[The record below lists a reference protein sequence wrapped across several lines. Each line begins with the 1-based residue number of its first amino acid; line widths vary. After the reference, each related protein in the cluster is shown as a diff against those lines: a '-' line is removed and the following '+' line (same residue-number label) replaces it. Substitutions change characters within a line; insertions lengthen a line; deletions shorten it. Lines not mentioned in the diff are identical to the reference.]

1 MQIDGRKFSITLIVQ
16 LSYMRSNIE
25 IIKSLTKE
33 NYKIESKKQQK
44 MPWSYFDKNLS
55 NSKDMLYKSRK
66 EVFENIPMK
75 TNNGKYMYLSLIIS
89 SL

>member
-44 MPWSYFDKNLS
+44 MAWSYFEKKTFQTQRICCTNHEKKYL
-55 NSKDMLYKSRK
+55 KIFRWKLIM
-66 EVFENIPMK
+66 VNICI
-75 TNNGKYMYLSLIIS
+75 YHS
-89 SL
+89 

>member
-1 MQIDGRKFSITLIVQ
+1 MIDCCFWSKYPL
-16 LSYMRSNIE
+16 LKK
-25 IIKSLTKE
+25 IIKLT
-33 NYKIESKKQQK
+33 SKKQQK
-44 MPWSYFDKNLS
+44 NSMKFIVKNLS
-55 NSKDMLYKSRK
+55 NSKDILYKSRK

>member
-44 MPWSYFDKNLS
+44 MA
-55 NSKDMLYKSRK
+55 
-66 EVFENIPMK
+66 
-75 TNNGKYMYLSLIIS
+75 
-89 SL
+89 